1 MKSTTI
7 LSTIARDTAAEFAAA
22 LSLWRACESLA
33 ETNLINLSECYHG
46 IDQLMREVMRIA
58 HLFEQWA
65 CTHVEFAEL
74 SKVWPYLLVG
84 IGIGAAIHGWAP
96 QDWFARGASG
106 DDDARIQALI
116 DERAAAKK
124 ARDFARADAIREQ
137 LAEEGILL
145 EDTPQG
151 VRWKRG

>member
-7 LSTIARDTAAEFAAA
+7 LSTIATDTAAEFAAA

-58 HLFEQWA
+58 HLFELWA

-74 SKVWPYLLVG
+74 SEMWPYLLEDQFGTAGLQLLPVE
-84 IGIGAAIHGWAP
+84 
-96 QDWFARGASG
+96 
-106 DDDARIQALI
+106 AL
-116 DERAAAKK
+116 DQFSE
-124 ARDFARADAIREQ
+124 ADCLRTALQ
-137 LAEEGILL
+137 LKLPL
-145 EDTPQG
+145 
-151 VRWKRG
+151 K